1 MRRLL
6 LPLLSPLLL
15 PLLPLAGA
23 PLPARAQTPPL
34 TLLAAP
40 HDPPHNMLAQG
51 RIVGISTE
59 QIEEMLRRAALPY
72 VLRQAPWPR
81 ALQSALEL
89 PGHCAFSMAR
99 SLEREDKFRWIGP
112 VARMDWVLYAR
123 HDDKRAPTSL
133 EQVREALIGG
143 SASDVITQWLVAGK
157 FRVDQTAT
165 DPLNPAKLMAGRFD
179 YWAVSRQRGATMTAE
194 AGLTGRIAP
203 VLTFGHSDL
212 FLGCHRDTPDDIVR
226 KLNQVLAEMRADGT
240 VERILA
246 RYARWTPEGPA
257 P

>member
-1 MRRLL
+1 MRPLFLPLLLLL
-6 LPLLSPLLL
+6 LPGTSL
-15 PLLPLAGA
+15 PT
-23 PLPARAQTPPL
+23 RAQAPPL
-34 TLLAAP
+34 TVLAAP
-40 HDPPHNMLAQG
+40 YDPPHNMLANG
-51 RIVGISTE
+51 RIIGLSAE
-59 QIEEMLRRAALPY
+59 QVEELLRRAAVPY

-89 PGHCAFSMAR
+89 PGHCAISMAR
-99 SLEREDKFRWIGP
+99 SLEREDKYRWIGP

-123 HDDKRAPTSL
+123 HDDKRAPASL

-157 FRVDQTAT
+157 FRVDQTST
-165 DPLNPAKLMAGRFD
+165 DQLNPAKLMAGRFD

-194 AGLTGRIAP
+194 AGLTGRIVP

-212 FLGCHRDTPDDIVR
+212 YLGCHRETPDDVVR
-226 KLNQVLAEMRADGT
+226 KLNQVLNEMRADGT

-246 RYARWTPEGPA
+246 RYARWTPEGAA

>member
-1 MRRLL
+1 MRRFS
-6 LPLLSPLLL
+6 LPLLVFLLCGPLF
-15 PLLPLAGA
+15 
-23 PLPARAQTPPL
+23 ARAQAPSL

-40 HDPPHNMLAQG
+40 YDPPHNMVVNS
-51 RIVGISTE
+51 RIIGVSTE
-59 QIEEMLRRAALPY
+59 QIEEMLRRAAVPY
-72 VLRQAPWPR
+72 ALRQAPWPR
-81 ALQSALEL
+81 AYQSAQEL

-99 SLEREDKFRWIGP
+99 SQEREEKFRWIGP

-123 HDDKRAPTSL
+123 ADDKRAPASL
-133 EQVREALIGG
+133 ESVRDALIGG

-157 FRVDQTAT
+157 FRVDQTST

-194 AGLTGRIAP
+194 AGLTGRIVP

-212 FLGCHRDTPDDIVR
+212 YLGCHRDTSDELVR
-226 KLNQVLAEMRADGT
+226 KLNQALNDMRADGT
-240 VERILA
+240 VDRIHA
-246 RYARWTPEGPA
+246 RYARWTPEASP